1 VTECSRF
8 SVTKLLNDNAQ
19 RMSNIFL
26 RRLLHRLEFGLD
38 GVPDPALS
46 DLARQLFGTAE
57 RLQDNDD
64 DDDDDDGNSRGD
76 GLFDVHWYNEKCHDR
91 ASNPEPMVNVYQ
103 EGGYFKRHTD
113 MMQLTILVVLQEA
126 TDGGGTAFYA
136 GAATTGDEPEQEEEE
151 TDYNDGNENYGGG
164 GGSSTTSR
172 SEQHAPIR
180 VERPTVGTALIWSGQ
195 LLHAALPVTKGV
207 RVVYVGSFDLVPRI
221 GLA

>member
-1 VTECSRF
+1 
-8 SVTKLLNDNAQ
+8 
-19 RMSNIFL
+19 
-26 RRLLHRLEFGLD
+26 LD

-126 TDGGGTAFYA
+126 TDGGGTAFYTD
-136 GAATTGDEPEQEEEE
+136 AAAATGDEPGPEE
-151 TDYNDGNENYGGG
+151 TDTDDGNQNYGGG
-164 GGSSTTSR
+164 GRST
-172 SEQHAPIR
+172 EQHAVPDR

-221 GLA
+221 G